1 MKLGFIGTGVMGR
14 GIINN
19 LLKADYEVFVYNR
32 TKAHAQSVIDNG
44 AIWQDSP
51 REIAES
57 ADVVMTMV
65 GYPKDVAEQ
74 YYGEKGIFAGSHP
87 GQIILDM
94 TTSTPTLAKEL
105 TDAGREFNVKV
116 LDAPVSGGDTG
127 AKNGTLTI
135 MVGGDEAAFNELKPM
150 FAAISKA
157 ATLFGTAGRG
167 QNAKMANQIMIA
179 GTMLGMAESMA
190 YAKES
195 GLDLPQVLKTLGGGA
210 AQNWSMDNYGPR
222 VLSDDYEPGFYVKH
236 YIKDLRIAL
245 DEAQKMQVDLP
256 MTTMAE
262 QFYTTLVDEQKLAE
276 AGIHAIVNLWTQF
289 A

>member
-1 MKLGFIGTGVMGR
+1 
-14 GIINN
+14 
-19 LLKADYEVFVYNR
+19 
-32 TKAHAQSVIDNG
+32 
-44 AIWQDSP
+44 
-51 REIAES
+51 
-57 ADVVMTMV
+57 
-65 GYPKDVAEQ
+65 
-74 YYGEKGIFAGSHP
+74 
-87 GQIILDM
+87 
-94 TTSTPTLAKEL
+94 
-105 TDAGREFNVKV
+105 
-116 LDAPVSGGDTG
+116 
-127 AKNGTLTI
+127 
-135 MVGGDEAAFNELKPM
+135 
-150 FAAISKA
+150 
-157 ATLFGTAGRG
+157 
-167 QNAKMANQIMIA
+167 MANQIMIA

-262 QFYTTLVDEQKLAE
+262 QFYTTLVDEQKLAD
-276 AGIHAIVNLWTQF
+276 AGIQAIVKLWTQF